1 MTVATTTRAPTFLAT
16 TTNGSGMGH
25 LSRQLAV
32 AAALTGRA
40 EPVLFS
46 LSTALATVLAGPPP
60 GPSAG
65 PSAGPPAGSGPR
77 GEYCPSYHRH
87 QMPVP
92 YWHAYLRDRLVA
104 LVRET
109 GAGAVGFDGVTP
121 YLGLLRARALLPEVP
136 FVWFRRGM
144 WRPGANL
151 RALRAAPFFDV
162 IVEPGDLAAGSD
174 RGATARR
181 DDAVRVP
188 PICSLS
194 HVPHLAHEPAARQ
207 LGLDPDRPAVL
218 VNLGAWAHRP
228 ARPGAGWWTSIAA
241 QVVRQLLAGTDWQIA
256 LTRAPIVDSE
266 VGEAQTERL
275 VVLHDVYPLASHLAA
290 FEAAVAE
297 AGYNGFHEL
306 LLAGVPTLF
315 LPKATSTDDQPAR
328 GRWAAGAGT
337 ALYADDPAHC
347 STEVARLL
355 DTRVREDL
363 RTVCSHLDADDG
375 SAAAADLVLGAL
387 DRHGSEFRHRASTAE
402 RRRIAVL
409 EGKAAVSRVIGPSA
423 TDRLRSLRGPVAAP
437 GARGPARRVACDP
450 LLTTEV
456 DGDLLRGSR
465 PVEHLLRGTGPAY
478 RRERIAIAAR
488 YHRVPPGWPDTTA
501 PAALTD
507 GRGTR

>member
-1 MTVATTTRAPTFLAT
+1 VDL
-16 TTNGSGMGH
+16 
-25 LSRQLAV
+25 
-32 AAALTGRA
+32 
-40 EPVLFS
+40 
-46 LSTALATVLAGPPP
+46 
-60 GPSAG
+60 
-65 PSAGPPAGSGPR
+65 
-77 GEYCPSYHRH
+77 
-87 QMPVP
+87 
-92 YWHAYLRDRLVA
+92 DR
-104 LVRET
+104 
-109 GAGAVGFDGVTP
+109 
-121 YLGLLRARALLPEVP
+121 
-136 FVWFRRGM
+136 
-144 WRPGANL
+144 RPGG
-151 RALRAAPFFDV
+151 APV
-162 IVEPGDLAAGSD
+162 ARGNGLAD
-174 RGATARR
+174 RTT
-181 DDAVRVP
+181 
-188 PICSLS
+188 
-194 HVPHLAHEPAARQ
+194 
-207 LGLDPDRPAVL
+207 
-218 VNLGAWAHRP
+218 W
-228 ARPGAGWWTSIAA
+228 
-241 QVVRQLLAGTDWQIA
+241 
-256 LTRAPIVDSE
+256 APIVDSE

-387 DRHGSEFRHRASTAE
+387 DRHGSDFRHRASTAE